1 MFSLICRK
9 RWADIT
15 PSSASTA
22 SGTKGLHL
30 ALTPRVPCLFHH
42 HRLRR
47 FHPPNLFQQP
57 AKAWPEWFK
66 GSNTDERMTNLYAY
80 RKAKGLCYKCGLA
93 YSRGHKCSDIVQL
106 HLVEELWQL
115 LDIAES
121 DSQSESPNAQLNS
134 MLLSKAALV
143 GQTANKTMKF
153 LGSVQ
158 GIDVLILLDSGSSHT
173 FLSSSMASQLSGCTP
188 AATNLHVQVAN
199 ASHLCCSS
207 ELVDMVWYLN
217 DYQFQ
222 STVRVLPL
230 SSYDMIVGMD
240 WLTTHNP
247 MMVHWADKW
256 LTIPYQGST
265 VKLCGLHSG
274 DLQCA
279 VMELCHM
286 VHLPDKEQTLIS
298 HLPEPLQHLLDK
310 FAHVFAHPQGL
321 PPARDCDHH
330 IPLIP
335 GAQPVQMRP
344 YRYAPALKTKIEK
357 RLRKCCNL
365 G

>member
-1 MFSLICRK
+1 
-9 RWADIT
+9 
-15 PSSASTA
+15 
-22 SGTKGLHL
+22 
-30 ALTPRVPCLFHH
+30 
-42 HRLRR
+42 
-47 FHPPNLFQQP
+47 
-57 AKAWPEWFK
+57 
-66 GSNTDERMTNLYAY
+66 MTNLYAY

-134 MLLSKAALV
+134 MLLSKAAPV

-173 FLSSSMASQLSGCTP
+173 FLNSSMASQLSGCTP
-188 AATNLHVQVAN
+188 VATNLHVQVAN

-256 LTIPYQGST
+256 GTDDEVQAAGKTRERQWYFFVLRDHKGGS
-265 VKLCGLHSG
+265 CGRTGRVRVSRK
-274 DLQCA
+274 Q
-279 VMELCHM
+279 
-286 VHLPDKEQTLIS
+286 Q
-298 HLPEPLQHLLDK
+298 Q
-310 FAHVFAHPQGL
+310 HVFWSSHN
-321 PPARDCDHH
+321 
-330 IPLIP
+330 
-335 GAQPVQMRP
+335 
-344 YRYAPALKTKIEK
+344 Y
-357 RLRKCCNL
+357 
-365 G
+365 